1 MPYQAAIFDMD
12 GLLLDTER
20 VCMQAFEK
28 ACQQLSLPFV
38 KSAYLKIIGRNAQ
51 GIEEAIMSHYAQYIE
66 YAPLRK
72 AWMDGYWPIVEN
84 QAIPVKSGVINL
96 LEWFKS
102 QHIPVAVAT
111 STHNKLATTKL
122 KLAGLDHYF
131 QHISSGCEVTRGKP
145 DPEIFLLAAQRLN
158 VAPEQCLAFEDSS
171 NGVISAMAAQMQ
183 VFQVP
188 DLVIPDQQVIAL
200 GHHIEPS
207 LDHVL
212 THLKQQKEQVNT

>member
-38 KSAYLKIIGRNAQ
+38 KNAYLKIIGRNAQ
-51 GIEEAIMSHYAQYIE
+51 GIEAAIMSHYAQYIE

-72 AWMDGYWPIVEN
+72 AWMDGYWPIVEH

-102 QHIPVAVAT
+102 QNIPVAVAT
-111 STHNKLATTKL
+111 STHNKLAATKL

-171 NGVISAMAAQMQ
+171 NGVISAIAAKMQ

-200 GHHIEPS
+200 GHHIASS

-212 THLKQQKEQVNT
+212 THLKQQNNK

>member
-51 GIEEAIMSHYAQYIE
+51 GIEEAIMDHYAQYID

-72 AWMDGYWPIVEN
+72 AWMDGYWPIVET
-84 QAIPVKSGVINL
+84 QAIPVKDGVVAL
-96 LEWFKS
+96 LDWFKAES
-102 QHIPVAVAT
+102 IPVAVAT
-111 STHNKLATTKL
+111 STHQKLARTKL

-131 QHISSGCEVTRGKP
+131 EHISSGCEVTNSKP
-145 DPEIFLLAAQRLN
+145 HPEIFLLAAQRLN
-158 VAPEQCLAFEDSS
+158 TAPQDCLAFEDSS
-171 NGVISAMAAQMQ
+171 NGVISALAAEMT
-183 VFQVP
+183 VYQVP
-188 DLVIPDQQVIAL
+188 DLVIPDEQIIAL
-200 GHHIEPS
+200 GHSIKPS
-207 LDHVL
+207 LNDVL
-212 THLKQQKEQVNT
+212 DELKKTS